1 MSNKNDEKALL
12 VADEA
17 FSPDSRWNQI
27 VTTILDSYDET
38 VPDNALKAAEL
49 LMNGFT
55 TRQVAD
61 RLDVTQQSVMGWMK
75 RYPKLAII
83 VAQGRELLSRW
94 RLGQLEQQFYDA
106 VQVSREIL
114 AIPLSGKWMNPETGE
129 MEDVNSKLL
138 GIQAQHARFIIS
150 LFTNQQID
158 VVVKLDEN
166 TQELF
171 KAQKS
176 ALDYIADQIDTV
188 RKKDETIEATYRLI
202 DPEEDGPLVD
212 EDGNPH
218 HGEIGVVNVDLSGIL
233 CHICGGRYSQLGIHI
248 RTKHRM
254 SIESYELTFMLN
266 SGAVSQAQ
274 NEYDDMMSADDT
286 NKE

>member
-1 MSNKNDEKALL
+1 MTSKNDEKALT
-12 VADEA
+12 VIDDA
-17 FSPDSRWNQI
+17 FAPDARWNQI

-55 TRQVAD
+55 TRQTAD
-61 RLDVTQQSVMGWMK
+61 RLNVTQQSVMGWMK
-75 RYPKLAII
+75 RYPKLAIL

-106 VQVSREIL
+106 VAISRNIL
-114 AIPLSGKWMNPETGE
+114 SLPLSGKWKNPETGE
-129 MEDVNSKLL
+129 FEDVNAKLL

-166 TQELF
+166 TQEIF
-171 KAQKS
+171 KAQQS
-176 ALDYIADQIDTV
+176 ALDYIAEQVSTI
-188 RKKDETIEATYRLI
+188 REEDEPIEATYRLI
-202 DPEEDGPLVD
+202 DPDDKGPLVD

-218 HGEIGVVNVDLSGIL
+218 HGELGSVNVDVSGIL
-233 CHICGGRYSQLGIHI
+233 CHICGNRFSQLGIHI
-248 RTKHRM
+248 RTKHRI
-254 SIESYELTFMLN
+254 SIENYELTFMLT
-266 SGAVSQAQ
+266 SGSVSQAQ
-274 NEYDDMMSADDT
+274 IEYDDLINNDAHQ
-286 NKE
+286 EE